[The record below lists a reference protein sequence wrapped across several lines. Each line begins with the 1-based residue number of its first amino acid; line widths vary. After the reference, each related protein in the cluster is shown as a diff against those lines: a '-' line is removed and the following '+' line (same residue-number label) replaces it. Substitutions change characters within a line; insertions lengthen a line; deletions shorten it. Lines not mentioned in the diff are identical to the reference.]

1 MSKVLFFI
9 SVFVFTAKVVAQ
21 IPMQSWRVHFSVF
34 NAVGVAS
41 DKNAVYHA
49 ASNGIVKYSTD
60 DNSIEMLSV
69 ANGLSDLGISTIS
82 GNDSLVF
89 VGYSNGNIDLINEN
103 TVTNIPWIRLAE
115 ISGNKQIYDAK
126 FVDELIYISTGFGI
140 VVYDI
145 LKNEVKDT
153 YYPNSNATVHSTA
166 IHNDTIFAATENG
179 IYYAALIQ
187 PFLNDFNNWTK
198 KTDLPSSIINGEFS
212 EITSFGTKLVFVF
225 NSATYDADTIYYLDN
240 GTLNKY
246 GTSTT
251 VTNLTA
257 QGDQLFITQFGSIDI
272 IDQNMI
278 QIDFIYQ
285 YNVGVPEPIG
295 CIKKDNFMWVAD
307 KNHGLVKLT
316 NNWSNDV
323 IYKNS
328 LYTDGCYRLDIQYGK
343 VLVAGGGL
351 THNQVNNYFRNGI
364 YQFEAETWTNYNHET
379 SDSIDYNKDWDFI
392 SVAINP
398 NNTDQMAF
406 GSASQGGLKYISD
419 GTSITEVFNQSNS
432 TLEIN
437 GSNYTISDIR
447 FDESGNMW
455 VVCSGVEPLKV
466 MTPQGDWYSFSLGS
480 AAKDKFPYRLYIDS
494 NGNKWVGISNA
505 GLFAFNENGTL
516 ADQSDDQLRSFS
528 TTEGSGNIPSVY
540 VKSITEDLDGE
551 IWIGTEEGMVV
562 LYSTDKI
569 YDGTYGEYDFN
580 PILIEVNGEVEKLL
594 GTTYITALTVD
605 GGNRKWIGTNSSG
618 VFCLSPDGTEEI
630 YRFDTENSPLVSNN
644 VLDIRVDHLSGE
656 VYFATDKGLVSFRSD
671 ASIFDEDFENV
682 TVFPNPVRPDFSG
695 PITIQ
700 GLGYQS
706 DVKITDISGNVVYK
720 TTSNGG
726 TAIWDGK
733 TLTGERVQSGVYLVW
748 AASVDGKGKEVAK
761 ILFMN

>member
-1 MSKVLFFI
+1 MNKVLFFI
-9 SVFVFTAKVVAQ
+9 FLFVSALKAAGQ

-41 DKNAVYHA
+41 DQNAVYHA
-49 ASNGIVKYSTD
+49 ASNGIVKYNTD
-60 DNSIEMLSV
+60 DNSIEMLTV

-82 GNDSLVF
+82 GNDTLVF
-89 VGYSNGNIDLINEN
+89 VGYSNGNIDLINGN
-103 TVTNIPWIRLAE
+103 TITNIPWIRLAE
-115 ISGNKQIYDAK
+115 ISGNKQIYDAN
-126 FVDELIYISTGFGI
+126 FQNDLIYISTGFGI

-145 LKNEVKDT
+145 LKNEVRDT
-153 YYPNSNATVHSTA
+153 YYPNSNVTVHSTA
-166 IHNDTIFAATENG
+166 IHNDTIFAATGSG
-179 IYYAALIQ
+179 IYFAALSQ
-187 PFLNDFNNWTK
+187 PFLNDVTNWTK
-198 KTDLPSSIINGEFS
+198 KTDLPSAIINAEFS
-212 EITSFGTKLVFVF
+212 EISSFGSKLVFVY
-225 NSATYDADTIYYLDN
+225 NSSTYDADTIYYLEN
-240 GTLNKY
+240 GSLNKY
-246 GTSTT
+246 GTATT

-257 QGDQLFITQFGSIDI
+257 GDEQLDLPPFGGVDI
-272 IDQNMI
+272 VDLNMN
-278 QIDFIYQ
+278 QVDFIYQ
-285 YNVGVPEPIG
+285 YNAGIPEPIG
-295 CIKKDNFMWVAD
+295 CIKKDNFLWIAD
-307 KNHGLVKLT
+307 RNHGLVKLT

-328 LYTDGCYRLDIQYGK
+328 LYADGCYRLDIQYGK

-351 THNQVNNYFRNGI
+351 THNQVNNYFRNGV
-364 YQFEAETWTNYNHET
+364 YQLEDETWTNYNHET
-379 SDSIDYNKDWDFI
+379 SDSIDYDKDWDFI

-406 GSASQGGLKYISD
+406 GSASQGGLKYISN
-419 GTSITEVFNQSNS
+419 GSAISEVYNQSNS

-447 FDESGNMW
+447 FDETGNMW

-480 AAKDKFPYRLYIDS
+480 AAKDKFPYRLFIDS

-528 TTEGSGNIPSVY
+528 TSEGSGNLPSVY

-569 YDGTYGEYDFN
+569 YDGNYGEYDFN

-594 GTTYITALTVD
+594 GTTYITSLTVD

-656 VYFATDKGLVSFRSD
+656 VYFATDKGLVSFRAD

-706 DVKITDISGNVVYK
+706 DLKVTDISGNLIYK

-726 TAIWDGK
+726 TVIWDGL

-748 AASVDGKGKEVAK
+748 TASVDGKGKEVAK

>member
-212 EITSFGTKLVFVF
+212 EITSFGTKLVFVY

-278 QIDFIYQ
+278 QTDFIYQ
-285 YNVGVPEPIG
+285 YNAGVPEPIG

-447 FDESGNMW
+447 FDDSGNMW

-480 AAKDKFPYRLYIDS
+480 AAKDKFPYRLFIDS

-528 TTEGSGNIPSVY
+528 TSEGSGNIPSVY

>member
-1 MSKVLFFI
+1 VI
-9 SVFVFTAKVVAQ
+9 AQ

-41 DKNAVYHA
+41 DKNAIYHA

-126 FVDELIYISTGFGI
+126 FVDKLIYISTGFGI

-212 EITSFGTKLVFVF
+212 EITAFGTKLVFVY
-225 NSATYDADTIYYLDN
+225 NSATYDADTIYYLEN
-240 GTLNKY
+240 GTTNKY
-246 GTSTT
+246 GNSTT

-257 QGDQLFITQFGSIDI
+257 QGDQLFVTQFGSIDI
-272 IDQNMI
+272 IDENMI
-278 QIDFIYQ
+278 QTDFIYQ
-285 YNVGVPEPIG
+285 YNAGIPEPIG

-364 YQFEAETWTNYNHET
+364 YQFESETWTNYNHET

-480 AAKDKFPYRLYIDS
+480 VAKDKFPYRLFIDS

>member
-1 MSKVLFFI
+1 
-9 SVFVFTAKVVAQ
+9 
-21 IPMQSWRVHFSVF
+21 MQV
-34 NAVGVAS
+34 
-41 DKNAVYHA
+41 
-49 ASNGIVKYSTD
+49 
-60 DNSIEMLSV
+60 
-69 ANGLSDLGISTIS
+69 
-82 GNDSLVF
+82 
-89 VGYSNGNIDLINEN
+89 
-103 TVTNIPWIRLAE
+103 
-115 ISGNKQIYDAK
+115 
-126 FVDELIYISTGFGI
+126 
-140 VVYDI
+140 
-145 LKNEVKDT
+145 
-153 YYPNSNATVHSTA
+153 
-166 IHNDTIFAATENG
+166 
-179 IYYAALIQ
+179 
-187 PFLNDFNNWTK
+187 
-198 KTDLPSSIINGEFS
+198 
-212 EITSFGTKLVFVF
+212 
-225 NSATYDADTIYYLDN
+225 
-240 GTLNKY
+240 
-246 GTSTT
+246 
-251 VTNLTA
+251 
-257 QGDQLFITQFGSIDI
+257 
-272 IDQNMI
+272 
-278 QIDFIYQ
+278 
-285 YNVGVPEPIG
+285 
-295 CIKKDNFMWVAD
+295 
-307 KNHGLVKLT
+307 
-316 NNWSNDV
+316 
-323 IYKNS
+323 
-328 LYTDGCYRLDIQYGK
+328 
-343 VLVAGGGL
+343 
-351 THNQVNNYFRNGI
+351 
-364 YQFEAETWTNYNHET
+364 
-379 SDSIDYNKDWDFI
+379 
-392 SVAINP
+392 
-398 NNTDQMAF
+398 
-406 GSASQGGLKYISD
+406 
-419 GTSITEVFNQSNS
+419 
-432 TLEIN
+432 
-437 GSNYTISDIR
+437 
-447 FDESGNMW
+447 
-455 VVCSGVEPLKV
+455 
-466 MTPQGDWYSFSLGS
+466 
-480 AAKDKFPYRLYIDS
+480 
-494 NGNKWVGISNA
+494 
-505 GLFAFNENGTL
+505 LFAFNENGTL

-528 TTEGSGNIPSVY
+528 TSEGSGNIPSVY

>member
-278 QIDFIYQ
+278 QTDFIYQ
-285 YNVGVPEPIG
+285 YNAGVPEPIG

-447 FDESGNMW
+447 FDDSGNMW

-480 AAKDKFPYRLYIDS
+480 AAKDKFPYRLFIDS

-528 TTEGSGNIPSVY
+528 TSEGSGNIPSVY

>member
-9 SVFVFTAKVVAQ
+9 SVFVITANVIAQ

-41 DKNAVYHA
+41 DKNAIYHA

-198 KTDLPSSIINGEFS
+198 KTDLPSSIVNGEFS
-212 EITSFGTKLVFVF
+212 EITSFGTKLVFVY
-225 NSATYDADTIYYLDN
+225 NSATYDADTIYYLEN
-240 GTLNKY
+240 GTTNKY
-246 GTSTT
+246 GNSTT

-257 QGDQLFITQFGSIDI
+257 QGDQLFVTQFGSIDI
-272 IDQNMI
+272 IDENMI
-278 QIDFIYQ
+278 QTDFIYQ
-285 YNVGVPEPIG
+285 YNAGIPEPIG

-364 YQFEAETWTNYNHET
+364 YQFESETWTNYNHET

-480 AAKDKFPYRLYIDS
+480 AAKDKFPYRLFIDS

>member
-1 MSKVLFFI
+1 MYKVLHFIFFFGLVTN
-9 SVFVFTAKVVAQ
+9 SFGQ
-21 IPMQSWRVHFSVF
+21 IPMLSWRVHFSVF

-41 DKNAVYHA
+41 DQNAVYHA
-49 ASNGIVKYSTD
+49 ASNGIVKYNTD
-60 DNSIEMLSV
+60 DNSIEMLTV

-82 GNDSLVF
+82 GNDTLVF
-89 VGYSNGNIDLINEN
+89 VGYTNGNIDLINGN
-103 TVTNIPWIRLAE
+103 TITNIPWIRLAE
-115 ISGNKQIYDAK
+115 LSGNKQIYDAN
-126 FVDELIYISTGFGI
+126 FQNDLIYISTGFGI

-145 LKNEVKDT
+145 IKNEVRDT
-153 YYPNSNATVHSTA
+153 YYPNTNITVHSTA
-166 IHNDTIFAATENG
+166 IHNDTIFAATGTG
-179 IYYAALIQ
+179 IYYAALSQ
-187 PFLNDFNNWTK
+187 PFLNDVTNWTK
-198 KTDLPSSIINGEFS
+198 KTDLPAAVINGEFS
-212 EITSFGTKLVFVF
+212 EISSFSDKLVFVY
-225 NSATYDADTIYYLDN
+225 NSATYDADTIYYLEN
-240 GTLNKY
+240 GVLNKY
-246 GTSTT
+246 GSATT
-251 VTNLTA
+251 ITNLTA
-257 QGDQLFITQFGSIDI
+257 GNEQLFITRFGAVDI
-272 IDQNMI
+272 VDLNMN
-278 QIDFIYQ
+278 QADFIYQ
-285 YNVGVPEPIG
+285 YNAGIPEPIG
-295 CIKKDNFMWVAD
+295 CIKKDNFLWIAD
-307 KNHGLVKLT
+307 RNHGLVKLT

-328 LYTDGCYRLDIQYGK
+328 LYADGCYRLDIQYGK

-351 THNQVNNYFRNGI
+351 THNQVNNYFRNGV
-364 YQFEAETWTNYNHET
+364 YQFEDETWTNYNHET

-406 GSASQGGLKYISD
+406 GSASQGGLKYISN
-419 GTSITEVFNQSNS
+419 GASITEVYNQSNS

-447 FDESGNMW
+447 FDDAGNMW
-455 VVCSGVEPLKV
+455 VVCAGVEPLKV

-480 AAKDKFPYRLYIDS
+480 AAKDKFPYRLFIDS
-494 NGNKWVGISNA
+494 NGNKWVGVSNA

-528 TTEGSGNIPSVY
+528 TSEGSGNLPSVY
-540 VKSITEDLDGE
+540 VKSIAEDLDGE

-569 YDGTYGEYDFN
+569 YDGSYGEYDFN

-594 GTTYITALTVD
+594 GTTYITSLTVD

-644 VLDIRVDHLSGE
+644 VLDIRIDHLSGE
-656 VYFATDKGLVSFRSD
+656 VYFATDKGLVSFRAD
-671 ASIFDEDFENV
+671 ASLFDEDFENV

-706 DVKITDISGNVVYK
+706 DVKVTDISGNLIYK

-726 TAIWDGK
+726 TVIWDGL

-748 AASVDGKGKEVAK
+748 TASVDGKGKEVAK